1 MSKAVF
7 TFPLAQYREFTTSI
21 DSFML
26 RVSDENTL
34 SPEWIA
40 AWKILNRMITKVLI
54 LERKWN
60 GYKVT
65 GINPTHMIRKDI
77 DVLFRKNVRD
87 MKPDEDAIN
96 YGIRVSNS
104 FIEQI
109 IKGLPFL
116 GNTSFRAFN
125 QNIRELLDAV
135 IIKTKHGEIT
145 KLINEAE
152 KHSDFITVGQFA
164 TNEMVGHYLFLKNAP
179 KLLDRSIMMRY
190 IQAYEEFYSVFE
202 KDMVL
207 TSCLLELR
215 DERYRRPYKLVP
227 VGPGTTTTDDC
238 LGKISSFKIASNK
251 ILRNAH
257 AHGNVETD
265 ISNQIVTIFAK
276 GEPKSML
283 TFNEVIKYCEEIS
296 ALILSFR
303 LIVTQ
308 LSILDWIEVA
318 HILGVPLNPDNFSR
332 YPQC

>member
-1 MSKAVF
+1 
-7 TFPLAQYREFTTSI
+7 
-21 DSFML
+21 
-26 RVSDENTL
+26 
-34 SPEWIA
+34 
-40 AWKILNRMITKVLI
+40 
-54 LERKWN
+54 
-60 GYKVT
+60 
-65 GINPTHMIRKDI
+65 
-77 DVLFRKNVRD
+77 

-109 IKGLPFL
+109 IKGVPFL

-164 TNEMVGHYLFLKNAP
+164 TNEMVDHYLFLKSAP

-215 DERYRRPYKLVP
+215 DKGYRRPYKLVP

-238 LGKISSFKIASNK
+238 LGEISSFKIASNK

-265 ISNQIVTIFAK
+265 TSNQIVTIFVK
-276 GEPKSML
+276 GEPKSTL

-308 LSILDWIEVA
+308 LSILDWIEVGN
-318 HILGVPLNPDNFSR
+318 ILGIPLNPDNFCGYS
-332 YPQC
+332 QC